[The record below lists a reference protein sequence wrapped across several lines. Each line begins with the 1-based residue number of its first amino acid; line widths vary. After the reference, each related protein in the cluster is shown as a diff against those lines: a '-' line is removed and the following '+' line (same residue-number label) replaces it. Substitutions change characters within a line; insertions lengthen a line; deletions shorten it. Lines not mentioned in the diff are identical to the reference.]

1 MCLLLSVASG
11 WGSVVWRLRS
21 HCLLRLPS
29 RVPAS
34 FSSTFSLLFCRQQ
47 RFPGMFWD
55 CCSGFGFCVSHRY
68 YLKNNMET
76 ETLCSDED
84 AQELLRESQISLLQL
99 STVEVATQLSMR
111 NFELFRNIEPTEYI
125 DDLFKLKSKTSCAN
139 LKTFEEVINQE
150 TFWVASEILRE
161 TNQLKR
167 MKIIKH
173 FIKIALHCR
182 ECKNFNSMFAI
193 IRWEHVHCKSW
204 FSLQVKKYYINPG
217 KPYNL

>member
-1 MCLLLSVASG
+1 MQLLVKI
-11 WGSVVWRLRS
+11 
-21 HCLLRLPS
+21 P
-29 RVPAS
+29 
-34 FSSTFSLLFCRQQ
+34 FILLFQW
-47 RFPGMFWD
+47 GH
-55 CCSGFGFCVSHRY
+55 CCNFYQYLSMLYRVSLNFYRY

-125 DDLFKLKSKTSCAN
+125 DDLFKLKSKTGCTN
-139 LKTFEEVINQE
+139 LKMFEEVINQE

-193 IRWEHVHCKSW
+193 IRYYCLIILILKKKL
-204 FSLQVKKYYINPG
+204 SLTYVSPK
-217 KPYNL
+217 NLFNRVN

>member
-1 MCLLLSVASG
+1 
-11 WGSVVWRLRS
+11 
-21 HCLLRLPS
+21 
-29 RVPAS
+29 
-34 FSSTFSLLFCRQQ
+34 
-47 RFPGMFWD
+47 
-55 CCSGFGFCVSHRY
+55 
-68 YLKNNMET
+68 MET

-125 DDLFKLKSKTSCAN
+125 DDLFKLKSKTGCTN
-139 LKTFEEVINQE
+139 LKRFEEVINQE

-193 IRWEHVHCKSW
+193 IRYCPLIILLLSKNQSPTYA
-204 FSLQVKKYYINPG
+204 SLKKNVLNRANQFILLTSTFG
-217 KPYNL
+217 SLLSRAFFVI